1 MSTRRS
7 MPGGRAD
14 RDLLPKGPTGRAL
27 CRWCN
32 LEVPHGRFTF
42 CSEWCVEEWRLR
54 TDPSHLRE
62 RVLERDRG
70 VCASCGLDCIAEW
83 RRIKRLKG
91 YARRKVLA
99 DWRLGGR
106 KSLWEADHVV
116 PIADGGGECDLSNMR
131 TLCLRCHRVRNF
143 KLRSGDGKGSF

>member
-91 YARRKVLA
+91 YARPKVLA

-131 TLCLRCHRVRNF
+131 TLCLRCHRARNS
-143 KLRSGDGKGSF
+143 KP